1 MNEQEELLP
10 GRFPR
15 ERGPSA
21 GPRGGADVAASRTS
35 LPAPDMG
42 AVDLYIR
49 AGDFSSALKALA
61 DAARMPE
68 HAADLGVT
76 RRTAYCLEKLSRY
89 SDVIALLD
97 HALADSPAPSA
108 FDARERGELAR
119 CRLILGKALLEA
131 GRMAEAE
138 VQGQLALAAV
148 DASSSGP
155 EIGFVR
161 NLLGGIHF
169 RRGDTEEARI
179 HFRAALEH
187 FRRGGDVTNLALA
200 YINLGHLHKQHCEWD
215 RALEHYQAAYYLR
228 ATEGEFQDQGA
239 ILQNLGLVLMKVGR
253 FEEATEKLESSLR
266 RAIEMGDP
274 ARALRARLALARLHR
289 ESWHSDD
296 AKAVLAEANAQA
308 PVPAPGREGCL
319 LLIEAAFLARFE
331 GRADEGAHLADQL
344 RARVGALAARGDLM
358 IESLI
363 LDGLL
368 ALDRDDTAEAE
379 DDFRRAFDMARED
392 RDLFAENRALLALLE
407 LHLRRS
413 EAEAASEIVRTLHDR
428 HLRSGEQPAL
438 ARVMLCAGRLEQD
451 VRGDARKALEWY
463 TRARDLW
470 RRMDCPR
477 LEAVAELRLAGAL
490 ADLDRGPEAGATL
503 HRVRER
509 LEPADLGA
517 PALAGLLADL
527 EERLTDGPA
536 TVTEPTIDGGRAW
549 ARLEELLL
557 SSAGT
562 GEKLRGLLLV
572 MVEALE
578 GDGGLLARVGR
589 DGLEVVS
596 SVSMGRLQGKRQLAP
611 AVLGADPQR
620 AALRRNLR
628 GLDGREEA
636 VVALSWPVELFG
648 RPHIAWVERR
658 EPGRAPWTRGDLDYG
673 HALLAG
679 AARALRPLVP
689 ERPLP
694 TGGALSQT
702 GPAGA
707 VAGGAATPYEILD
720 GAIHLADVVTQNHRM
735 LGILEL
741 VRKVAGSDLT
751 VLLQGETGT
760 GKKLLAEIVHRA
772 GHRCDRPFVTVD
784 CAALPDSLLES
795 ELFGHR
801 KGAFTGAAADRVGLL
816 EEANGGTIFLDE
828 IDKAGLSVQ
837 RRFLHMLDSGE
848 VRPVGATSYKRL
860 DVRVVCATSCPDLRQ
875 EVAAGRFLKDLFYR
889 LNDIAV
895 TLPALRERPDDIV
908 LLAEWFAERSAR
920 KLGRTVAGLSP
931 SFRAALVSHAWP
943 GNVRELEKAVRRA
956 VTLAEDGAVL
966 GPELLPTAVLESLD
980 SNGEPGDGTLRSK
993 VEQYECGLI
1002 LHTLD
1007 RLGWNKSRAA
1017 VDLGLSRR
1025 GLKGKIERYRLDRR
1039 RSRR

>member
-1 MNEQEELLP
+1 MEERDDMVP

-15 ERGPSA
+15 GQGLGVEPGGSA
-21 GPRGGADVAASRTS
+21 DRASSRIVP
-35 LPAPDMG
+35 LAPDLG
-42 AVDLYIR
+42 VADLYLR
-49 AGDFSSALKALA
+49 AGDFTAALRSLSE
-61 DAARMPE
+61 AAQLPDY
-68 HAADLGVT
+68 AADLGLT
-76 RRTAYCLEKLSRY
+76 RRTAFCLEKLSRY
-89 SDVIALLD
+89 DEVIALLD
-97 HALADSPAPSA
+97 HAMVDSPPPAA
-108 FDARERGELAR
+108 LEAWERTELAR
-119 CRLILGKALLEA
+119 CRLILGKAFFEA
-131 GRMAEAE
+131 GRLAEAE
-138 VQGQLALAAV
+138 AQGQLALAAV
-148 DASSSGP
+148 DPSSTGP
-155 EIGFVR
+155 ESGFVR
-161 NLLGGIHF
+161 NLLGGIRF
-169 RRGDTEEARI
+169 RSGDTEEARV

-200 YINLGHLHKQHCEWD
+200 YINLGHLHKQRCEWD
-215 RALEHYQAAYYLR
+215 RALEHFQAAYYLR

-239 ILQNLGLVLMKVGR
+239 ILQNLALVLMKVGR
-253 FEEATEKLESSLR
+253 FEEATEKLECSLR
-266 RAIEMGDP
+266 RAIEGADP

-296 AKAVLAEANAQA
+296 ARAVLAEANLQA
-308 PVPAPGREGCL
+308 PSPVPGREGCL
-319 LLIEAAFLARFE
+319 LLLEAAFLARFD
-331 GRADEGAHLADQL
+331 GRCDEGLELADRL
-344 RARVGALAARGDLM
+344 RARVGALASRGDLM
-358 IESLI
+358 IESLL

-368 ALDRDDTAEAE
+368 ALDRGKETEAQ
-379 DDFRRAFDMARED
+379 DDFRRALDLARED
-392 RDLFAENRALLALLE
+392 GDRFAENRVLLAFLG
-407 LHLRRS
+407 LHLRRG
-413 EAEAASEIVRTLHDR
+413 EAESAAEVVRILHDR
-428 HLRSGEQPAL
+428 HLHSGEQPAL
-438 ARVMLCAGRLEQD
+438 ARVMLCAGRLEQEIC
-451 VRGDARKALEWY
+451 GNAAKALEWY
-463 TRARDLW
+463 TRSRDLW
-470 RRMDCPR
+470 RRMARPR

-490 ADLDRGPEAGATL
+490 ADLDRAQEAEATL

-509 LEPADLGA
+509 LEPEDLAAPGLADLI
-517 PALAGLLADL
+517 AGL
-527 EERLTDGPA
+527 EERLAVTAP
-536 TVTEPTIDGGRAW
+536 TVTEPGIDGGRAW

-562 GEKLRGLLLV
+562 GEKLRGLLLI

-578 GDGGLLARVGR
+578 ADGGLLARVGPG
-589 DGLEVVS
+589 GLEVVS
-596 SVSMGRLQGKRQLAP
+596 SVSMGRLQGKRQLAF

-620 AALRRNLR
+620 ATLRRNLR
-628 GLDGREEA
+628 GPDGKDEA
-636 VVALSWPVELFG
+636 TLALSWPVELFG

-658 EPGRAPWTRGDLDYG
+658 EPGRALWTRGDLDYG
-673 HALLAG
+673 HALLA
-679 AARALRPLVP
+679 AATRDLRPLVP
-689 ERPLP
+689 EGAMLP
-694 TGGALSQT
+694 AGTML
-702 GPAGA
+702 PAGA
-707 VAGGAATPYEILD
+707 MVPPEKKSSEVLGGTLY
-720 GAIHLADVVTQNHRM
+720 LADVVTQNHLM

-741 VRKVAGSDLT
+741 VRKVANSDLT

-760 GKKLLAEIVHRA
+760 GKKLLAEVVHRA
-772 GHRCDRPFVTVD
+772 GDRRDRPFVTVD

-889 LNDIAV
+889 LNDISV
-895 TLPALRERPDDIV
+895 TVPTLRERPDDVV

-931 SFRAALVSHAWP
+931 AFRAALAAHSWP

-956 VTLAEDGAVL
+956 VTLADDGAVL
-966 GPELLPTAVLESLD
+966 GPELLPAAVLEALD
-980 SNGEPGDGTLRSK
+980 SAGEPGAGTLKVK
-993 VEQYECGLI
+993 VEQYESGLI
-1002 LHTLD
+1002 LTSLD
-1007 RLGWNKSRAA
+1007 RLGWNKSRTA

>member
-1 MNEQEELLP
+1 V
-10 GRFPR
+10 
-15 ERGPSA
+15 
-21 GPRGGADVAASRTS
+21 GAA
-35 LPAPDMG
+35 
-42 AVDLYIR
+42 DLYIR
-49 AGDFSSALKALA
+49 AGDFSSALRSLR
-61 DAARMPE
+61 DAAQLPE
-68 HAADLGVT
+68 HAGDLGLV
-76 RRTAYCLEKLSRY
+76 RRIAFCLEKLSRY
-89 SDVIALLD
+89 GDVIALLE
-97 HALADSPAPSA
+97 HALTDSLPPSVLEV
-108 FDARERGELAR
+108 RERTELAR

-148 DASSSGP
+148 DASSNGP
-155 EIGFVR
+155 EAGFVR

-169 RRGDTEEARI
+169 RRGDTEEARV
-179 HFRAALEH
+179 HFRAALEY

-239 ILQNLGLVLMKVGR
+239 ILQNLALVLMKVGR

-296 AKAVLAEANAQA
+296 ARAVLAEANAQA
-308 PVPAPGREGCL
+308 TAPPPGREGCL
-319 LLIEAAFLARFE
+319 LLLEAAFLARFE
-331 GRADEGAHLADQL
+331 GHADEGAVLADRL
-344 RARVGALAARGDLM
+344 RARVEALASRGDLK

-368 ALDRDDTAEAE
+368 ALDRDDKAEAE
-379 DDFRRAFDMARED
+379 DSFRRALDLARED
-392 RDLFAENRALLALLE
+392 RDRFAENHALLALLE
-407 LHLRRS
+407 LHLRRG
-413 EAEAASEIVRTLHDR
+413 EADSAAEIVRTLHDR

-438 ARVMLCAGRLEQD
+438 ARVMLCAGRLEQE
-451 VRGDARKALEWY
+451 VRGDAGKALEWY
-463 TRARDLW
+463 TRSRDLW
-470 RRMDCPR
+470 RRMACPR
-477 LEAVAELRLAGAL
+477 LEAVAELRLASAL
-490 ADLDRGPEAGATL
+490 ADLDRVPEAEATL
-503 HRVRER
+503 HRIRQR
-509 LEPADLGA
+509 LAPEDLTA
-517 PALAGLLADL
+517 PVLAGLLAGL
-527 EERLTDGPA
+527 EERITGGA
-536 TVTEPTIDGGRAW
+536 STVAEPGIDGGRAW
-549 ARLEELLL
+549 ARLEEMLL

-578 GDGGLLARVGR
+578 ADGGLLARIGR

-596 SVSMGRLQGKRQLAP
+596 SVSMGRLQGKRQLAST
-611 AVLGADPQR
+611 VLGADPQR
-620 AALRRNLR
+620 AAMRRNLR
-628 GLDGREEA
+628 DPDGQEQA
-636 VVALSWPVELFG
+636 TLALSWPVELFG
-648 RPHIAWVERR
+648 KPHIAWVERR

-679 AARALRPLVP
+679 AARDLRPLVP
-689 ERPLP
+689 ERPLSP
-694 TGGALSQT
+694 GGTPLP
-702 GPAGA
+702 GD
-707 VAGGAATPYEILD
+707 AAQAYEILD
-720 GAIHLADVVTQNHRM
+720 GALHLADVVTQNHRM

-741 VRKVAGSDLT
+741 VRKVAHSDLT

-760 GKKLLAEIVHRA
+760 GKKLLAEVVHRA
-772 GHRCDRPFVTVD
+772 GDRRDRSFVTVD

-889 LNDIAV
+889 LNDISV
-895 TLPALRERPDDIV
+895 TVPALRERPDDVV

-931 SFRAALVSHAWP
+931 SFRAALSAHSWP

-966 GPELLPTAVLESLD
+966 GPELLPAAVLESLD
-980 SNGEPGDGTLRSK
+980 SAAVPGTGTLKGK

-1002 LHTLD
+1002 LHSLD